1 MGQTGQLHH
10 DHGRHLG
17 KATGVTRAAV
27 VCTIDIPFSVATYD
41 KIYRLLDVG
50 KFQVVNPRV
59 PEAKPPEILFAPT
72 LLELQHVTGVPL
84 VQQAADAAIEGPM
97 VVVDLGESHP
107 SCRDYVS

>member
-27 VCTIDIPFSVATYD
+27 VCTIDIPFSVTTYD